1 MLRKVTL
8 TFLALFVLDVAAVKG
23 ANNKTPYEA
32 NWDSLR
38 KHQVPQW
45 AKDAK
50 FGIYAHWG
58 IYSVAG
64 SWDVDKNWGNSVICS
79 YHGVY
84 SPNTKNDKRREF
96 EKHIGPVA
104 EGFGY
109 KDLAKQFNP
118 EKFDPAYWADLI
130 KRSGARYAGICAIH
144 HDGYAM
150 WDSDVMDF
158 NAGKLG
164 PRRDLLGEIL
174 TEIEKRGMKTMTSFH
189 HARTY
194 KHFQGLVKRLE
205 EAEGMKKADMLDPQY
220 RNYYWYLG
228 DEEHFAKVRYDL
240 TKEVIDKYKPDVIWF
255 DGGGGKFSTEKILA
269 DYFNM
274 AQAEGK
280 EVCVHNKGNFGKDFG
295 VYSYENGHKRP
306 LYIEWPWEDDTPSA
320 AGWCDWPWYKN
331 IEYKKPRDVVVRLC
345 DLVARNGGLLLSL
358 NPRPDG
364 MLDQGQIDLLEGIGM
379 WLGQNGEAI
388 YDTVP
393 WKIYAEGHTGRLDY
407 YQVNEDGK
415 KSRSIQPDTSKLDWT
430 DIRFTRNGE
439 TLYVTVLGIAPSR
452 VVNIKTLSTA
462 TSVSDINK
470 IESVELLGSGP
481 VKWKRTADA
490 LEIQLPE
497 KLPNEWALAFRIK
510 VKGQLDKS
518 KPPYEDK
525 SMKMPRQT

>member
-1 MLRKVTL
+1 M
-8 TFLALFVLDVAAVKG
+8 
-23 ANNKTPYEA
+23 
-32 NWDSLR
+32 
-38 KHQVPQW
+38 
-45 AKDAK
+45 
-50 FGIYAHWG
+50 
-58 IYSVAG
+58 
-64 SWDVDKNWGNSVICS
+64 
-79 YHGVY
+79 
-84 SPNTKNDKRREF
+84 
-96 EKHIGPVA
+96 
-104 EGFGY
+104 
-109 KDLAKQFNP
+109 
-118 EKFDPAYWADLI
+118 
-130 KRSGARYAGICAIH
+130 
-144 HDGYAM
+144 
-150 WDSDVMDF
+150 
-158 NAGKLG
+158 
-164 PRRDLLGEIL
+164 
-174 TEIEKRGMKTMTSFH
+174 
-189 HARTY
+189 
-194 KHFQGLVKRLE
+194 
-205 EAEGMKKADMLDPQY
+205 
-220 RNYYWYLG
+220 
-228 DEEHFAKVRYDL
+228 
-240 TKEVIDKYKPDVIWF
+240 
-255 DGGGGKFSTEKILA
+255 
-269 DYFNM
+269 
-274 AQAEGK
+274 
-280 EVCVHNKGNFGKDFG
+280 
-295 VYSYENGHKRP
+295 
-306 LYIEWPWEDDTPSA
+306 
-320 AGWCDWPWYKN
+320 
-331 IEYKKPRDVVVRLC
+331 VVRLC